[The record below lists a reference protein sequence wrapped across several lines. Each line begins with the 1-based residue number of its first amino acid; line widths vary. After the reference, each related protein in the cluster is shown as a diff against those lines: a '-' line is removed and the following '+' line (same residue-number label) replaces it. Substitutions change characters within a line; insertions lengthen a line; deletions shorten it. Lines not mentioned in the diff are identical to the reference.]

1 MIHMTT
7 ETLCF
12 LGLLTHQLT
21 ILAEMSQ
28 SRKTRVTPFDYM
40 RERPY
45 KLSLSIIGAI
55 IGYIVLQQM
64 GELTLIT
71 AYGVG
76 YMANDSIDRVGKMT
90 SMRIK

>member
-1 MIHMTT
+1 MHMTP
-7 ETLCF
+7 EILCA
-12 LGLLTHQLT
+12 LGLLTHQIG

-28 SRKTRVTPFDYM
+28 ARGVRVSPFDYI

-55 IGYIVLQQM
+55 IGYIVLQQS

-71 AYGVG
+71 AYGIG
-76 YMANDSIDRVGKMT
+76 YMANDSIDRVGKMAT
-90 SMRIK
+90 MKSQ

>member
-1 MIHMTT
+1 MST
-7 ETLCF
+7 ELLCF

-28 SRKTRVTPFDYM
+28 ARGVRVSPFDYM

-45 KLSLSIIGAI
+45 KLSLSIIGAV
-55 IGYIVLQQM
+55 IGYIVLQQS

-71 AYGVG
+71 SYGIG

-90 SMRIK
+90 SMKMQ

>member
-1 MIHMTT
+1 MST
-7 ETLCF
+7 ELLCI

-28 SRKTRVTPFDYM
+28 ARNKRVTPFDYM

-45 KLSLSIIGAI
+45 KLSLSIIGAV
-55 IGYIVLQQM
+55 IGYIVLSQM

-76 YMANDSIDRVGKMT
+76 YMANDSIDRVGKITAMK
-90 SMRIK
+90 IQ